1 MAMLNNQRVIKN
13 LSASACWCTTKT
25 SKVHPVWGQWMNMG
39 GWWTMI
45 GTVQGCT
52 SFLVRQPFNIS
63 VTLNP
68 LESGPRHFETNPVVD
83 WRGIITSFEKDV
95 PRVGNAY
102 FWVDDPRVV
111 GLWTIVSVYPWTNP
125 PKMSIDCL
133 IFPSETLGFG
143 FKQLE
148 VLSFTLDRLGTS
160 AKTMVLRYPLVN

>member
-52 SFLVRQPFNIS
+52 SFPGLKRETIDPIRSLHQKIPSFLVRQPFNIS

-111 GLWTIVSVYPWTNP
+111 GL
-125 PKMSIDCL
+125 
-133 IFPSETLGFG
+133 
-143 FKQLE
+143 
-148 VLSFTLDRLGTS
+148 LDHCFCISMNKSAEDVHRLLDIPFWN
-160 AKTMVLRYPLVN
+160 AWVWF